1 MTLLRNATLIPD
13 SLYVHCFCFPSP
25 EAFQT
30 FFLFLSFSNFSV
42 CFGAGLFFYIW
53 CWVFYRP
60 FHSRNSWPLIQGN
73 FIFSLMIFSPSLS
86 LFFLYGILKILDFL
100 DWSYNFFSIFLLFIF
115 SHVRFS
121 QLYHPASSWFT
132 GFFPSRFFFI
142 KSFTK
147 LYTFSSLK
155 ILVMNK
161 SNKITIKYV
170 PHITKKL
177 RYKEGNLYK
186 QRKKTSAQNIP
197 RHMCR
202 DEAAANQLTV
212 PPSA

>member
-1 MTLLRNATLIPD
+1 MCIVFVFLL
-13 SLYVHCFCFPSP
+13 
-25 EAFQT
+25 QK
-30 FFLFLSFSNFSV
+30 LFRHSFYFYHSQILV
-42 CFGAGLFFYIW
+42 CVLGRVFFFYIW

-177 RYKEGNLYK
+177 CYKEGNLYK

-202 DEAAANQLTV
+202 DKAAANQLTV

>member
-1 MTLLRNATLIPD
+1 MCIVFVFLL
-13 SLYVHCFCFPSP
+13 
-25 EAFQT
+25 QK
-30 FFLFLSFSNFSV
+30 LFRHSFYFYHSQILV
-42 CFGAGLFFYIW
+42 CVLGRVFFFYIW

-100 DWSYNFFSIFLLFIF
+100 DWSYNFFSIFLLFVF
-115 SHVRFS
+115 FHVGFS
-121 QLYHPASSWFT
+121 QLYHPVSSWFT
-132 GFFPSRFFFI
+132 DFFPSRFFFI

-161 SNKITIKYV
+161 SNKI
-170 PHITKKL
+170 
-177 RYKEGNLYK
+177 R
-186 QRKKTSAQNIP
+186 
-197 RHMCR
+197 
-202 DEAAANQLTV
+202 
-212 PPSA
+212 